1 MPTPPA
7 SMSDR
12 AEKIRAR
19 IEFHAVETVVFLR
32 PDGVLDSAPSWSP
45 RGSALLKG
53 SDLGRAGYRIVGVYS
68 PGVSTEQ
75 LAADVRAVWS

>member
-1 MPTPPA
+1 
-7 SMSDR
+7 MSAPLLDR
-12 AEKIRAR
+12 VAKIRAR
-19 IEFHAVETVVFLR
+19 IEFHACSTVVFLR

-53 SDLGRAGYRIVGVYS
+53 SDLDRAGYRIVGVYS

-75 LAADVRAVWS
+75 LAADVRTVRS